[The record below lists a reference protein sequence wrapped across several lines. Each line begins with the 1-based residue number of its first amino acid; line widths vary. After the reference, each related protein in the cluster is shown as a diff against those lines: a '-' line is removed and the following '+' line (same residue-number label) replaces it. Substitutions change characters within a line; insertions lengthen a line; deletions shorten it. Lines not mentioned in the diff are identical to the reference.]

1 MVLLCFVLNLYSL
14 SPSSQA
20 DLKQGLLQLA
30 NYYAISSSQR
40 GKPHCLGDRIGLC
53 YVIDDRSSSSVE
65 LKVAYSPRG
74 EFCLRDFH
82 HAVNDLPT
90 DSFLPEIGDSDTIC
104 SCVDMKLS
112 SILNDQALYSW
123 GGRDVKRNLIFLSS
137 YFPRTI
143 DDAGKKLL
151 TDASYHGVSV
161 EFVFIEQSSSHLSYM
176 MENNSCFVGSLSDL
190 HNCSFRSYLPG
201 SRMFHGL
208 TKRWLHDLRSEMEEP
223 LLARFNFGES
233 LIGNLNHV
241 LCCLSSSF
249 YKIVDDFGT
258 CQTCRCHDAQLH
270 QVAEG
275 RVETFSFPVSANI
288 LGASDVISNSV
299 RVAEKIP
306 MKPEYVSLPIEFTII
321 QRTNLSSL
329 SEGVIIG
336 SPYIVTPADYHKIGI
351 SSSEE
356 DLPEL
361 NAQGKLK
368 GCDLVAFQG
377 ICHALHSTD
386 QGLICSSY
394 YNLKTM
400 MAATFNC
407 FYILQP
413 SENGPMLLRR
423 LLGSEEALPLPDLNQ
438 VASASITQD
447 IQSSIQAV
455 LLKIESSDYNP
466 LLHERGFHQ
475 KLNSLINE
483 SLQLGWIPPKLVEGA
498 PQLSSINQA
507 DSSEVIGLSDGE
519 IEAII
524 LEEENQKTSVIGRE
538 DEKSRASISE
548 EWEQLVVLEDPK
560 KHSSPTC
567 SISKPKMKEAGAGA
581 GGIRQLDAKTSRILE
596 RLELPRQLKAKPK
609 NTSPSPSPSVSG
621 SSSISETTMLTK
633 RPLLPFRPIQ
643 ATEQLS
649 TSTQLIKPVFQRPKK
664 KLR

>member
-1 MVLLCFVLNLYSL
+1 RFCSKSNDHCNISLRAIKGEKNKPQKSQPLGGKRMVLLCFVLNLYSL

-20 DLKQGLLQLA
+20 DLKQCLLQLA

-151 TDASYHGVSV
+151 T
-161 EFVFIEQSSSHLSYM
+161 
-176 MENNSCFVGSLSDL
+176 
-190 HNCSFRSYLPG
+190 
-201 SRMFHGL
+201 
-208 TKRWLHDLRSEMEEP
+208 
-223 LLARFNFGES
+223 
-233 LIGNLNHV
+233 
-241 LCCLSSSF
+241 
-249 YKIVDDFGT
+249 
-258 CQTCRCHDAQLH
+258 TCRCHDTQLH

-275 RVETFSFPVSANI
+275 RVETFSFPVSASI

-361 NAQGKLK
+361 NAQ
-368 GCDLVAFQG
+368 AFQG

-400 MAATFNC
+400 MAAAFNC

-423 LLGSEEALPLPDLNQ
+423 LLGSEEALPLPDLNR

-567 SISKPKMKEAGAGA
+567 SISKPKMKEAAAGA

-609 NTSPSPSPSVSG
+609 NTSPSPSVSG

-649 TSTQLIKPVFQRPKK
+649 TSTQLMKPVFQRPKK

>member
-20 DLKQGLLQLA
+20 DLKQLA

-151 TDASYHGVSV
+151 TLSPRYNMISV
-161 EFVFIEQSSSHLSYM
+161 T
-176 MENNSCFVGSLSDL
+176 
-190 HNCSFRSYLPG
+190 YL
-201 SRMFHGL
+201 
-208 TKRWLHDLRSEMEEP
+208 
-223 LLARFNFGES
+223 
-233 LIGNLNHV
+233 
-241 LCCLSSSF
+241 
-249 YKIVDDFGT
+249 
-258 CQTCRCHDAQLH
+258 QTCRCHDTQLH

-275 RVETFSFPVSANI
+275 RVETFSFPVSASI

-361 NAQGKLK
+361 NAQ
-368 GCDLVAFQG
+368 AFQG

-400 MAATFNC
+400 MAAAFNC

-423 LLGSEEALPLPDLNQ
+423 LLGSEEALPLPDLNR

-567 SISKPKMKEAGAGA
+567 SISKPKMKEAAAGA

-609 NTSPSPSPSVSG
+609 NTSPSPSVSG

-649 TSTQLIKPVFQRPKK
+649 TSTQLMKPVFQRPKK